1 MYAIKGRLKVALL
14 VIGFLAVDLGMYG
27 GFQVQD
33 AEAHTP
39 SCDVT
44 IPTFVLNAIRSIGLT
59 QRSNEGHE
67 TPPPITA
74 TYSHRTQTTYSHL
87 QRVVNGRKTAGYTC
101 NYCGGAAYISEVL
114 RRTEY
119 WKHETTDHVFSA
131 ASLGRN
137 LGSEFC
143 HQHDT
148 MTDAVQ
154 MWEIAGKNCYNVDC
168 GG

>member
-14 VIGFLAVDLGMYG
+14 VIGFLIVEIWMYG
-27 GFQVQD
+27 TFQVQE

-44 IPTFVLNAIRSIGLT
+44 IPTFVLNAIRAIGLT
-59 QRSNEGHE
+59 QNANSGK
-67 TPPPITA
+67 TPPLPITA
-74 TYSHRTQTTYSHL
+74 AYSHQTQTTYSHS

-101 NYCGGAAYISEVL
+101 DYCGGAAYISEVL

-119 WKHETTDHVFSA
+119 WKHETTNHVFSA
-131 ASLGRN
+131 SGMGRV
-137 LGSEFC
+137 GSEFC

-148 MTDAVQ
+148 LTNAVQ
-154 MWEIAGKNCYNVDC
+154 MWEKSGKNCYNVNC

>member
-1 MYAIKGRLKVALL
+1 M
-14 VIGFLAVDLGMYG
+14 
-27 GFQVQD
+27 
-33 AEAHTP
+33 
-39 SCDVT
+39 T
-44 IPTFVLNAIRSIGLT
+44 IPTFVLNAIRAIGLT
-59 QRSNEGHE
+59 QRSNEGHS

-74 TYSHRTQTTYSHL
+74 AYSHQTQTTYSHS

-119 WKHETTDHVFSA
+119 RKDETTYHVFL
-131 ASLGRN
+131 ASGMGEV
-137 LGSEFC
+137 GSEFC
-143 HQHDT
+143 HEHST
-148 MTDAVQ
+148 ITNAVQ